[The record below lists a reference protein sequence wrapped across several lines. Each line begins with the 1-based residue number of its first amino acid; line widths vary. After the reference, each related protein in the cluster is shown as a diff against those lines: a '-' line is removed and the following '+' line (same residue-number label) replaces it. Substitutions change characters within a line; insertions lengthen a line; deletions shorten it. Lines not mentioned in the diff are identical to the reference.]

1 MNLKSEE
8 AAPSVLPAD
17 GGSVLGIRG
26 GRRLGSFLWDAE
38 HRSGLVAG
46 SAPSQVTFIDMQNAY
61 LSAYSAYMGSLL
73 QIRDVP
79 EDARRSLKARAAAR
93 GQSLNAYLLDLID
106 REVSRPTVAEVLD
119 RAAQRAERA
128 TASAVDVVAA
138 GRAERDGQISARSR
152 A

>member
-1 MNLKSEE
+1 M
-8 AAPSVLPAD
+8 P
-17 GGSVLGIRG
+17 
-26 GRRLGSFLWDAE
+26 
-38 HRSGLVAG
+38 
-46 SAPSQVTFIDMQNAY
+46 
-61 LSAYSAYMGSLL
+61 SLL

-106 REVSRPTVAEVLD
+106 REVSRPTVAEVLN

-128 TASAVDVVAA
+128 TASAVDVIATE
-138 GRAERDGQISARSR
+138 RSERDGQLIPRSR